1 MDDEQIRVSFYH
13 KWIGRH
19 FGGSDSVVIN
29 EFGLNHGQNRADIII
44 VNGRLTGYEI
54 KSDCDSLRR
63 LRQQI
68 TSYNSIFDRVY
79 MITTSRHLEAIQ
91 RVLPEWWGIIL
102 ANEGK
107 RGAIHFKSLR
117 KAKANLSVDDS
128 TIVRL
133 LWRNEAQEV
142 LRLLGLKGS
151 KIRERRER
159 LYSYIVLRMDSHELR
174 RTVRNYLMN
183 RKDWRCPT
191 QLFRDGG

>member
-1 MDDEQIRVSFYH
+1 MNDEQIRVNFYN

-19 FGGSDSVVIN
+19 FGRSDSTVIN
-29 EFGLNHGQNRADIII
+29 ELGLNHGQNRADIII

-54 KSDCDSLRR
+54 KSDSDSLRR

-68 TSYNSIFDRVY
+68 TSYNAIFDRVY
-79 MITTSRHLEAIQ
+79 MITTNRHLEAIQ

-102 ANEGK
+102 ATEGK
-107 RGAIHFKSLR
+107 RGAIYFRSLR
-117 KAKANLSVDDS
+117 KAKANLSVDNS

-142 LRLLGLKGS
+142 LRLLGLKGR

-159 LYSYIVLRMDSHELR
+159 LYSYIVSRMDSHELR
-174 RTVRNYLMN
+174 RTVRHYLMN